1 MNTCSCKRSSLIV
14 ATALLGLAGPAIAES
29 RPSLNVVLHLCDD
42 PDIQP
47 NLVRRAQAEM
57 TRIYLDAGV
66 EIAWIS
72 DAPPAGGPDD
82 PQTVTPTY
90 PHLTLVILCREL
102 TDELTSDATALG
114 GAVGTRDYRG
124 RVAYVFYDRVERIA
138 QTHLNVAREPGTDDM
153 YTVIVLAHAMAHEMG
168 HLLLP
173 YGHSPT
179 GLMRAEWDAKDLRL
193 AVNRQLNFTNEQAEL
208 IRGQLLAGIAD
219 TPSPH
224 AD

>member
-1 MNTCSCKRSSLIV
+1 
-14 ATALLGLAGPAIAES
+14 
-29 RPSLNVVLHLCDD
+29 
-42 PDIQP
+42 
-47 NLVRRAQAEM
+47 M

-82 PQTVTPTY
+82 PQTLTPTY

-193 AVNRQLNFTNEQAEL
+193 AMNRQLNFTNEQAEL
-208 IRGQLLAGIAD
+208 IRGQLLARIAD
-219 TPSPH
+219 TPPPSSN
-224 AD
+224 